1 MIKKFFTFMMAA
13 GVLLATSCS
22 HDDLDTVQSGNE
34 AQVTFSLSLE
44 GGIATRAISDG
55 SQADKLVYAVFDEN
69 GGRISTIQK
78 IERTDVTF
86 PATETLTLA
95 KGQTYKI
102 AFWAQDADC
111 EAYTI
116 DDNMNVTVSYENA
129 LNNDETRIHRHR
141 FHFNSC
147 RVETSFRTDQCRRDR
162 GGLGSRC
169 RFGRYDQELFR
180 SYQECSNIYKPTYG
194 CGKRV

>member
-78 IERTDVTF
+78 IERTDVDF
-86 PATETLTLA
+86 
-95 KGQTYKI
+95 GQG
-102 AFWAQDADC
+102 ANLQDC
-111 EAYTI
+111 I
-116 DDNMNVTVSYENA
+116 
-129 LNNDETRIHRHR
+129 
-141 FHFNSC
+141 
-147 RVETSFRTDQCRRDR
+147 
-162 GGLGSRC
+162 LGSRC
-169 RFGRYDQELFR
+169 GLR
-180 SYQECSNIYKPTYG
+180 SVYH
-194 CGKRV
+194 R